1 MAPPG
6 PLRRGRGRAA
16 RNHWHPPGPGPPG
29 AALRFIPTLHPEP
42 SQLNLTPAVPLAAGG
57 PCQGPYRP
65 PALSGKARA
74 ESVGQAATGPVRLGV
89 GRAGPGAHRRNP
101 EV

>member
-1 MAPPG
+1 MVPPG
-6 PLRRGRGRAA
+6 PLPVRRGRGRA
-16 RNHWHPPGPGPPG
+16 PG
-29 AALRFIPTLHPEP
+29 ANVTGTPRAGAARPRP
-42 SQLNLTPAVPLAAGG
+42 SGSFRLCTLNLAS
-57 PCQGPYRP
+57 QGPYRP
-65 PALSGKARA
+65 PALSGKADS